1 MSKLKKKKP
10 AGRKPWFDRLRR
22 TIFDKSLRR
31 GLWNLDRWDIYEERR
46 NDLRDRPRRPKR
58 MALRL
63 TWTAERDAEV
73 RRQQRN
79 AELYPARRARMIAL
93 NARRREERA
102 QRRH

>member
-1 MSKLKKKKP
+1 MPKLKKKKP

-31 GLWNLDRWDIYEERR
+31 RLWSVDLWDIFEQRR
-46 NDLRDRPRRPKR
+46 NELRDRPRRPKR

-79 AELYPARRARMIAL
+79 AELYPARRTRMIAL
-93 NARRREERA
+93 NAKRREERA
-102 QRRH
+102 QLRH